1 MNEAQQKTD
10 LEQASKSERDVHD
23 VEEAERTIGDE
34 RVNNQGSARPV
45 ESVTQ
50 RQDDLDDVEPGV
62 RCARKADGSPLFA
75 EEGEDWKGNECEEN
89 AHETQLRN
97 GAQPPQLDA
106 VPSIFTSAEGRH
118 KTSQPCDAHAKPG
131 DAQEKERIFQAEVLE
146 TVARLEVS
154 RCADG
159 TVRVALALAM
169 SRILTLANALRTSA
183 PGERPPTI
191 RSHFELGPIRRK
203 PGVWIYR
210 QAEFKTCTVGD
221 TTQKQVLN
229 RAGRILGAH
238 PLAEPVGS
246 RGHRFAL
253 TRIAAFA
260 IAVIR
265 VLPAAD

>member
-62 RCARKADGSPLFA
+62 RCAGKADGSPLFA
-75 EEGEDWKGNECEEN
+75 EEGEDWKGNEREEN

-131 DAQEKERIFQAEVLE
+131 DAQEKERIFQAE
-146 TVARLEVS
+146 
-154 RCADG
+154 
-159 TVRVALALAM
+159 
-169 SRILTLANALRTSA
+169 
-183 PGERPPTI
+183 
-191 RSHFELGPIRRK
+191 F
-203 PGVWIYR
+203 
-210 QAEFKTCTVGD
+210 QTCTAGD
-221 TTQKQVLN
+221 ANLSNARMALK
-229 RAGRILGAH
+229 RH
-238 PLAEPVGS
+238 S
-246 RGHRFAL
+246 RGARSRQTRFEPGWA
-253 TRIAAFA
+253 TR
-260 IAVIR
+260 R
-265 VLPAAD
+265 VTSRSATENKRQPNGHTIPS

>member
-1 MNEAQQKTD
+1 
-10 LEQASKSERDVHD
+10 
-23 VEEAERTIGDE
+23 
-34 RVNNQGSARPV
+34 
-45 ESVTQ
+45 
-50 RQDDLDDVEPGV
+50 
-62 RCARKADGSPLFA
+62 
-75 EEGEDWKGNECEEN
+75 
-89 AHETQLRN
+89 
-97 GAQPPQLDA
+97 
-106 VPSIFTSAEGRH
+106 
-118 KTSQPCDAHAKPG
+118 
-131 DAQEKERIFQAEVLE
+131 
-146 TVARLEVS
+146 
-154 RCADG
+154 
-159 TVRVALALAM
+159 M

-260 IAVIR
+260 IALIS
-265 VLPAAD
+265 VLLAARNDLLGQDSRGSV